1 MSGVHTVPSRRGARK
16 TLQTKTVLYTKAKH
30 ASPSEKEAPAGVL
43 WELGGGG
50 RGLILS
56 GKGLSR
62 NLNIAEVPRWRTA
75 EGIHIQ
81 TSLSMFC

>member
-43 WELGGGG
+43 WELGGG
-50 RGLILS
+50 
-56 GKGLSR
+56 
-62 NLNIAEVPRWRTA
+62 
-75 EGIHIQ
+75 EGVNPQ
-81 TSLSMFC
+81 WKRVKQKFEYC